1 MSLHYTFTWPAGPQE
16 VILTGTF
23 DDWSQSLPLVKQTD
37 GSFSLEVPLPGET
50 DDITYKYVVDGE
62 WKVNPEEATTKDD
75 AGNEN
80 NVIVKEQLHE
90 LTAMPGAFVPESG
103 LAAATATGAGVAGAA
118 GAAAGASSNSA
129 PADGELKTTVMPKE
143 EPHHASV
150 AGEPG
155 IFVPKDKEALSAFEK
170 IEDTDVKALNENVT
184 EVGTAN
190 AENNGNS
197 AIPAPTTG
205 VLVEGSELTPEERKK
220 QKKKIKRSQ
229 YKAKKKKKAAEA
241 KGVNGEA
248 TAGSSEFDSEDLTPE
263 ATAKDEVDGD
273 AEKSKLA
280 STGFVAGAGASAAA
294 ASAALTQHS
303 ATPGSTTHANDVD
316 SKTPAVS
323 EPTADGA
330 ASTTAVVD
338 APVANSTAPVVNSTA
353 PVVNSTAPVVNG
365 TTPAVEETKAE
376 TAAPIDGVVD
386 GSAPAVEAKE
396 SPKTLDPKVALDNEA
411 KEVDASPVHK
421 EPIVVSQDDEEI
433 VIAAAGENEKEISA
447 AVGGDVTLEEIEP
460 TASQKEKLT
469 KEAKLNNEG
478 AAKKA
483 ETPAKKTA
491 TPAKGT
497 PAKGTPA
504 KATPAAKTNGKAEEK
519 KKGGFRKMLKKI
531 FT

>member
-90 LTAMPGAFVPESG
+90 LTTMPGAFVPESG
-103 LAAATATGAGVAGAA
+103 LAAATATGVGVAGAA
-118 GAAAGASSNSA
+118 AAASSNSA

-190 AENNGNS
+190 VENNGN
-197 AIPAPTTG
+197 ATIAAPTTG
-205 VLVEGSELTPEERKK
+205 VLVEGSDLTPEERKK

-273 AEKSKLA
+273 AEKSKLS
-280 STGFVAGAGASAAA
+280 STGFVAGSGASAAA
-294 ASAALTQHS
+294 ASAALAQHS

-316 SKTPAVS
+316 PKTPAVS
-323 EPTADGA
+323 EPTADGD

-338 APVANSTAPVVNSTA
+338 API
-353 PVVNSTAPVVNG
+353 VNSTAPVVNG

-376 TAAPIDGVVD
+376 TAAPID

-497 PAKGTPA
+497 PAK
-504 KATPAAKTNGKAEEK
+504 ATPAAKTNGKAEEK